1 MPSIADDGRGNAFFA
16 WVKGLVGKDRLSLSN
31 FDIWVTGI
39 SSETLQ
45 PLFKA
50 VRVAGEEDTDELLPF
65 LVPGEERRLLLFYVK
80 VGREIQRQLVIREL
94 VANQGG

>member
-1 MPSIADDGRGNAFFA
+1 MPSIADDGQGNVFFA

-39 SSETLQ
+39 NSETLQ
-45 PLFKA
+45 RQFKA
-50 VRVAGEEDTDELLPF
+50 VRVAGEKDTDELLPF
-65 LVPGEERRLLLFYVK
+65 LVPVEEGRLLLVHVR
-80 VGREIQRQLVIREL
+80 VGRNIQRQLVIREL